1 MVLISIDP
9 FAFKK
14 TFLLVVALLGLSS
27 ALCFADPLFMSSQFV
42 RQGRQLHRVSS
53 IGSSASLQSQTAFPG
68 RTEAATFYSVID
80 WLPCN
85 SE

>member
-14 TFLLVVALLGLSS
+14 AFLLVVALLGLSS

-42 RQGRQLHRVSS
+42 RHNRQSHRV
-53 IGSSASLQSQTAFPG
+53 SSASLQAETTFSA
-68 RTEAATFYSVID
+68 RTEEAPFGSAID
-80 WLPCN
+80 WVPCN

>member
-1 MVLISIDP
+1 MVLISIAP
-9 FAFKK
+9 FSFKK

-27 ALCFADPLFMSSQFV
+27 ALCFADPLFMSSQFARHD
-42 RQGRQLHRVSS
+42 RQSHRF
-53 IGSSASLQSQTAFPG
+53 SSAASSATLQSETALSA
-68 RTEAATFYSVID
+68 RTEEETFDSALD